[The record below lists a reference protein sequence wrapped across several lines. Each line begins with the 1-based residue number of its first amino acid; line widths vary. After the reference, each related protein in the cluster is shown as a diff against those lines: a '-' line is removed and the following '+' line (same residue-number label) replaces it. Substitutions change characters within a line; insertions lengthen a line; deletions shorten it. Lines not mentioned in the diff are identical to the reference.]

1 MASDVK
7 VVIKTFKAAG
17 KVGFGV
23 PLILATMQQN
33 EIPFTKCSSID
44 EVKALFPENT
54 PVYQAAMLLFMQN
67 DSPDKIAVYGSVKKA
82 TEALSDIWDEEW
94 RQLLIPKFAE
104 ENDSTMKEVSDY
116 VEAKKDKL
124 YFADVSDLETLT
136 ESMNNERTIAF
147 YYDISKST
155 DTSVIVISP
164 AAALVGATAAKDAG
178 SFTYKN
184 IILKNLAPLVI
195 TDNELEKIHEKGAM
209 TIVTKAGDN
218 VTTEGKSMSGE
229 YIDIVDS
236 KDYVVKNIEYQVQKT
251 MNMVDKLPYDNRG
264 IGQIESIVVNVLKDA
279 YNMSIIANTDE
290 GIPDYSTSFKTR
302 NEVSAGD
309 RGERIYNGGSFT
321 FGLAGAVHNAQI
333 NGEIII

>member
-7 VVIKTFKAAG
+7 VVIKTIKAAG

-23 PLILATMQQN
+23 PLILASMQQT
-33 EIPFTKCSSID
+33 ETPFTKCSNID
-44 EVKALFPENT
+44 EVKELFQENT

-94 RQLLIPKFAE
+94 RQLIIPKFAE
-104 ENDSTMKEVSDY
+104 ENDSTFKEVSDY
-116 VEAKKDKL
+116 VETKKDKL
-124 YFADVSDLETLT
+124 YFADISDLDMIT

-155 DTSVIVISP
+155 DNTVIVTSP
-164 AAALVGATAAKDAG
+164 AAALVGATASKDAG

-184 IILKNLAPLVI
+184 IILKSLAPLNI
-195 TDNELEKIHEKGAM
+195 TDDELNKIHEKNAF

-218 VTTEGKSMSGE
+218 VTTEGVTLSGE

-236 KDYVVKNIEYQVQKT
+236 KDYVVKNIEYQIQKT
-251 MNMVDKLPYDNRG
+251 MNLVDKPPYDNRG
-264 IGQIESIVVNVLKDA
+264 IGQLESIVVNVLKDA
-279 YNMSIIANTDE
+279 YNNGIIADTDE
-290 GIPDYSTSFKTR
+290 GVPDYSTSFKTR
-302 NEVSAGD
+302 NEVPAGD
-309 RGERIYNGGSFT
+309 RAKRIYNGGSFK
-321 FGLAGAVHNAQI
+321 FGLAGAIHNAQI